1 MDISIRLF
9 QVIDALKKEGKII
22 DYKSLADSLGI
33 HKTALSDIKHG
44 RKKVSV
50 DLLCGMKKAYNEVDL
65 DFIVLGIGTP
75 LKSYQIL
82 DEVAEKPSQITA
94 RTDDQILKD
103 LVDRLDKKAEEIGRL
118 KAKID
123 YQAEEIERLKSTEV
137 RVVKDKGGSFAPT
150 ANNDLP
156 ASVERW

>member
-1 MDISIRLF
+1 
-9 QVIDALKKEGKII
+9 
-22 DYKSLADSLGI
+22 
-33 HKTALSDIKHG
+33 
-44 RKKVSV
+44 
-50 DLLCGMKKAYNEVDL
+50 MKKAYNEVNL

-137 RVVKDKGGSFAPT
+137 RVVKVKGGSFAPT

-156 ASVERW
+156 ASVER